1 VANGGKKLSD
11 VEPEGD
17 FGLYMLAHD
26 TEGNELG
33 IYSMKK

>member
-1 VANGGKKLSD
+1 MISGVD
-11 VEPEGD
+11 PEGD
-17 FGLYMLAHD
+17 SGLYMLAHD